1 MASAKANRS
10 DSVLHRRINKRA
22 GGEKIFTKGR
32 CPPST

>member
-1 MASAKANRS
+1 
-10 DSVLHRRINKRA
+10 LHRRINKRA